1 MMPVL
6 IEVGSHFFAHCT
18 NWTEIVF
25 DLEYLKGALD
35 EFVKELPVP
44 VRILRNNNRLGL
56 MKSRLKGR
64 EIRERQEW
72 RSMFVFEWKVL
83 K

>member
-6 IEVGSHFFAHCT
+6 IEVRSHFFVHCT
-18 NWTEIVF
+18 DSMEIVF

-64 EIRERQEW
+64 EIRERQE
-72 RSMFVFEWKVL
+72 
-83 K
+83 